1 MQRGDDRRAG
11 RLLDENAG
19 VATFSHPP
27 TQARTD
33 PAAHRALPKKYG
45 RAGFQPGGDSLFALY
60 RRKPALPLPPNN
72 NLFYRTEAVVRPPVR
87 PRSTLSVIY
96 TRSAAFL

>member
-1 MQRGDDRRAG
+1 MKTRALQLF
-11 RLLDENAG
+11 RTPQPKL
-19 VATFSHPP
+19 
-27 TQARTD
+27 ART
-33 PAAHRALPKKYG
+33 PPRTVPSRKKYG

-87 PRSTLSVIY
+87 PRSALSVIY